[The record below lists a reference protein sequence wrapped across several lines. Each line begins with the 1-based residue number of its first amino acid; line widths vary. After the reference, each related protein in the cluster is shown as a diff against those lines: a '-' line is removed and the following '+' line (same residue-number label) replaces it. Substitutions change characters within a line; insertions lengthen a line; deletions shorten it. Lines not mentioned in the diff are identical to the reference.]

1 MIIILIIFPPQPY
14 SKRDQIHAVVYV
26 PRATAR
32 RSERL
37 QIDVL
42 SFGDVC
48 SHVMCCE
55 VFWRNDTLYNAEV
68 NCYSSSLTP
77 HDAQCTNWECK
88 WGRSG
93 RGWRECPEV
102 RQQLGVDGAPRQR
115 SSPSMIH
122 EGMSK
127 KTLNSKWSKVFFFLS
142 PMTEETKVLLN
153 WPCWSPCSTMNE
165 SLWMN
170 CHCMTTGTKRVE
182 KFNCY
187 FAVCFVFFSW
197 HCNY

>member
-1 MIIILIIFPPQPY
+1 
-14 SKRDQIHAVVYV
+14 
-26 PRATAR
+26 
-32 RSERL
+32 
-37 QIDVL
+37 
-42 SFGDVC
+42 
-48 SHVMCCE
+48 MCCE

-187 FAVCFVFFSW
+187 FAVCFVFFFLTLQLLTTIKLCFKKNQKKKRASSSKMTDSLVLQNGL
-197 HCNY
+197 HASNFSILLEVDHQFKNR